1 MDNLN
6 EPQEFDLDDIL
17 REFGDHPEENPAEE
31 KDAELEALLKDAEPA
46 APEAPAEEAAPAP
59 AEETVEPAAEQAETP
74 VSDDDTLRF
83 DPAE

>member
-31 KDAELEALLKDAEPA
+31 KDAEPA
-46 APEAPAEEAAPAP
+46 APEAPAEDAVLSGVAPLKSSC
-59 AEETVEPAAEQAETP
+59 P
-74 VSDDDTLRF
+74 VTGSRRRGRKRLLTI
-83 DPAE
+83 